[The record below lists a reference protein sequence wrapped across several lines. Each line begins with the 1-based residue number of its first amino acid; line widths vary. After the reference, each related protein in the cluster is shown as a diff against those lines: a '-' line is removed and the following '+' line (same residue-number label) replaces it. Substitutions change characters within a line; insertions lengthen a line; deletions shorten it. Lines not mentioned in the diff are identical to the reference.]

1 MPFAVRPEE
10 GLRQKG
16 LERNREREVTGT
28 KDKTKVELP
37 GQHLE
42 RLGLNEK
49 QCIKAGRQRL
59 HVGHSGK
66 GLVWWSTENQDQLGS
81 VQVKEKHCRPGLHEP
96 TGTWTPQ
103 MGGPESGV
111 RKDSCHISTGHRC

>member
-28 KDKTKVELP
+28 KDKTNVELP
-37 GQHLE
+37 GQPLE

-49 QCIKAGRQRL
+49 QVYQGRQA
-59 HVGHSGK
+59 
-66 GLVWWSTENQDQLGS
+66 EAA
-81 VQVKEKHCRPGLHEP
+81 
-96 TGTWTPQ
+96 
-103 MGGPESGV
+103 
-111 RKDSCHISTGHRC
+111 

>member
-28 KDKTKVELP
+28 KDKTNVELP
-37 GQHLE
+37 GQYLE

-49 QCIKAGRQRL
+49 QCIKAGRQAEAPRGAL
-59 HVGHSGK
+59 RERSS
-66 GLVWWSTENQDQLGS
+66 LV
-81 VQVKEKHCRPGLHEP
+81 VH
-96 TGTWTPQ
+96 
-103 MGGPESGV
+103 
-111 RKDSCHISTGHRC
+111 